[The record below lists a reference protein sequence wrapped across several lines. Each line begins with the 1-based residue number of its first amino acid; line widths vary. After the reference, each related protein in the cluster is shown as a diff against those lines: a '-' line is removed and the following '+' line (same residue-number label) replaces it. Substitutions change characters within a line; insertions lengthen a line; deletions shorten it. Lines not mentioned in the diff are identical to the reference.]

1 MSIAAGQVLSER
13 YRLIRPVGQGAQASV
28 WVAEH
33 LALSTHVAVKLI
45 DPDLAKQEDAR
56 ERFRREA
63 TAAAQL
69 RSAHV
74 VQVLDHGIEG
84 EQPFIVM
91 ELLEGEDLFERL
103 ARRRR
108 LSLQETSKIVTQ
120 VARALTRAHG
130 AGIVHRDLKPE
141 NFFLCANEDDE
152 VVKILDFGIAKV
164 GHGKR
169 AAQRTTVGTLMGTP
183 HYMSPEQVKGLREV
197 DYRADLWALGVIV
210 YQCVT
215 GELPFDSEGVGDLL
229 IKISVGEI
237 PVPSRVNPELPPTF
251 DAWFARACDRDPE
264 GRFSSARDLAES
276 LARIADLSTEAP
288 SSLSSPRPPP
298 LPPRSAPTRPPAAPP
313 RPATGSTIPKAPPL
327 PRMADP
333 GGDLGAGSSDRRPSE
348 RSAAAA
354 PLSTLPSAKI
364 PARPSERPPA
374 PPRLTDRPPAPPA
387 LGERPPLSER
397 APLSSRLGERPPAPP
412 RLTDRPPAPPRPTER
427 PAAPPRLTERPAAQ
441 AQLGEQPP
449 TSSPLAER
457 LPLGEA
463 PPLSSRRGERPPLP
477 PRRGDAAALTATPIS
492 TGAPLARTTP
502 PSAKAPLTAS
512 PSDAQPGDTQP
523 LSAKPPPSGAR
534 PATAPPSGARPAT
547 APPSGARPATAPP
560 SGARPATA
568 PPSGARPATA
578 PPSGA
583 RPATADGSLEVPQGS
598 TPLPRSGAP
607 RPPAD
612 SAPSLVDVDIE
623 DFEEDAIDTDVDEP
637 WVEPSAPAAL
647 APQAAT
653 ALASPAPAALAPQA
667 ATDTAEAAV
676 LAPQAA
682 TNTAEAAEAAP
693 QSGEAFALVVPAAS
707 AAAAPPP
714 PQAPALQGGDPTE
727 AASVRGAPP
736 GQALPEERRDDV
748 EPAAVG
754 AAALSAAPP
763 AALRAPQPLEPP
775 IARAP
780 VPPER
785 APVPLERAPVP
796 LERAARAGQTPEHWM
811 RGSTVN
817 GMAHEGELPEFDPGS
832 RRRRLARW
840 GALVLVVLAGVAV
853 WQVVRLRLPPLGAPA
868 AEGEPAPP
876 AVATEPAPP
885 QEPAPPPSDTAPAAS
900 AAPAAPTAQPS
911 ASAAATS
918 TAPRKRRPPPPPPKR
933 PRKQPATKVDDLTI
947 EIPDPVPEPAE
958 AEPTSPPDLPPP
970 SEPPPPEAPTQA
982 E

>member
-74 VQVLDHGIEG
+74 VQILDHGIEG

-108 LSLQETSKIVTQ
+108 LSLQETSRIMTQ

-183 HYMSPEQVKGLREV
+183 HYMSPEQVKGLQEV

-251 DAWFARACDRDPE
+251 DAWFARACDREPAR
-264 GRFSSARDLAES
+264 RFSSARDLAES
-276 LARIADLSTEAP
+276 LARIADLSAEAP
-288 SSLSSPRPPP
+288 SSVSSPRPPP

-333 GGDLGAGSSDRRPSE
+333 DGEVAAGSPDRRPSE
-348 RSAAAA
+348 RSAGAA

-374 PPRLTDRPPAPPA
+374 PPRLTDRPPAPP
-387 LGERPPLSER
+387 
-397 APLSSRLGERPPAPP
+397 RLTDRPPAPP
-412 RLTDRPPAPPRPTER
+412 RLTDRPPAPPRPIER
-427 PAAPPRLTERPAAQ
+427 PAAPPRLTERPALQ

-449 TSSPLAER
+449 VSSQLAER
-457 LPLGEA
+457 PPLSEA

-477 PRRGDAAALTATPIS
+477 PRRGDTAAQTATPIS

-502 PSAKAPLTAS
+502 LSAKVPLTAP
-512 PSDAQPGDTQP
+512 PSDAQPGDAQP
-523 LSAKPPPSGAR
+523 LSAK
-534 PATAPPSGARPAT
+534 APPSGAQ
-547 APPSGARPATAPP
+547 
-560 SGARPATA
+560 
-568 PPSGARPATA
+568 
-578 PPSGA
+578 
-583 RPATADGSLEVPQGS
+583 PATADGSLEVPQGS

-623 DFEEDAIDTDVDEP
+623 DFEEEAIDTDVDEP
-637 WVEPSAPAAL
+637 FVEPSAPAAL

-653 ALASPAPAALAPQA
+653 ALASRELAALAPQA
-667 ATDTAEAAV
+667 ATEAATDTAE
-676 LAPQAA
+676 P
-682 TNTAEAAEAAP
+682 AEAAP

-714 PQAPALQGGDPTE
+714 PQAPALQADEPTE
-727 AASVRGAPP
+727 AASERGAPP
-736 GQALPEERRDDV
+736 GPALPEERRDRV
-748 EPAAVG
+748 EPPAVG
-754 AAALSAAPP
+754 VVAVLSAAPP

-775 IARAP
+775 IAQAP
-780 VPPER
+780 VPPEG
-785 APVPLERAPVP
+785 
-796 LERAARAGQTPEHWM
+796 AARAGQTPEHWM

-840 GALVLVVLAGVAV
+840 GALALVVLAGVAV
-853 WQVVRLRLPPLGAPA
+853 WQVVRLRLPPLSAPA
-868 AEGEPAPP
+868 AESEPAPP

-900 AAPAAPTAQPS
+900 AAPSAQPS

-958 AEPTSPPDLPPP
+958 AEPTSPPDLPPS
-970 SEPPPPEAPTQA
+970 SEPASPEAPTPQA

>member
-1 MSIAAGQVLSER
+1 
-13 YRLIRPVGQGAQASV
+13 
-28 WVAEH
+28 
-33 LALSTHVAVKLI
+33 
-45 DPDLAKQEDAR
+45 
-56 ERFRREA
+56 EA

-74 VQVLDHGIEG
+74 VQILDHGIEG

-108 LSLQETSKIVTQ
+108 LSLQETSRIMTQ

-183 HYMSPEQVKGLREV
+183 HYMSPEQVKGLQEV

-215 GELPFDSEGVGDLL
+215 GELPFDSEGIGDLL

-288 SSLSSPRPPP
+288 ASLSSPRPPP

-333 GGDLGAGSSDRRPSE
+333 DGEVAAGSPDRRPSE
-348 RSAAAA
+348 RSASAA

-374 PPRLTDRPPAPPA
+374 PPRLTDRPPAPPR
-387 LGERPPLSER
+387 LTERPATP
-397 APLSSRLGERPPAPP
+397 PRLTERPPA
-412 RLTDRPPAPPRPTER
+412 APRPTER

-441 AQLGEQPP
+441 AQLGEPP
-449 TSSPLAER
+449 PASSQLAER
-457 LPLGEA
+457 PPLGEA

-477 PRRGDAAALTATPIS
+477 PRRSDAASQTATPIS
-492 TGAPLARTTP
+492 TA
-502 PSAKAPLTAS
+502 
-512 PSDAQPGDTQP
+512 P
-523 LSAKPPPSGAR
+523 LSAK
-534 PATAPPSGARPAT
+534 APPSGAQ
-547 APPSGARPATAPP
+547 
-560 SGARPATA
+560 
-568 PPSGARPATA
+568 
-578 PPSGA
+578 
-583 RPATADGSLEVPQGS
+583 PATADGSLEVPQGS

-637 WVEPSAPAAL
+637 WVEPSAPAAR

-653 ALASPAPAALAPQA
+653 ALASPEPAALAPQA
-667 ATDTAEAAV
+667 ATGTAEPTEAAPTEA
-676 LAPQAA
+676 AP
-682 TNTAEAAEAAP
+682 AEAAP

-714 PQAPALQGGDPTE
+714 QAHALQAVEPTE
-727 AASVRGAPP
+727 AASERGAPP
-736 GQALPEERRDDV
+736 SQALPEERRDRV
-748 EPAAVG
+748 EPAAV
-754 AAALSAAPP
+754 ASVAALSAAPP

-780 VPPER
+780 VPPEH
-785 APVPLERAPVP
+785 
-796 LERAARAGQTPEHWM
+796 AARAGQTPEHWM

-840 GALVLVVLAGVAV
+840 GALALVVLAGVAV
-853 WQVVRLRLPPLGAPA
+853 WQVVRLRLPPPGAPA
-868 AEGEPAPP
+868 AESEPAPP
-876 AVATEPAPP
+876 AVATDPAPP

-900 AAPAAPTAQPS
+900 AAPSAQPS

-918 TAPRKRRPPPPPPKR
+918 TAPRKRRAPPPPPKR

-958 AEPTSPPDLPPP
+958 AEPTSPPELPPP
-970 SEPPPPEAPTQA
+970 SEPPPPEAPTPHA